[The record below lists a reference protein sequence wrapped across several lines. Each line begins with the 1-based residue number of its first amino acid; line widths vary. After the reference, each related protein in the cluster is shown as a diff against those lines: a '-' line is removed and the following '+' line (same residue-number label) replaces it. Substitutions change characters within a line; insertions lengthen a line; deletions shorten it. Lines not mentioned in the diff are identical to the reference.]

1 MMLLIERP
9 ITVERIR
16 NFSTTFSEGPRV
28 EYKANFDGNVRE
40 KIAKVVS
47 SFANSQGGVLVIG
60 INTLKG
66 VPQPPFDGFVEPENE
81 ELRLTVENLCLKN
94 IYPPLLPENITVV
107 RSDIAGRVFLVI
119 EVDESSQA
127 PHAIENTQKVYVRT
141 GDASNPCD
149 LAQVDLILDLVK
161 RRSNPLALRNKL
173 VTDAQERA
181 KDLNNLGL
189 PRIEIS
195 ICPTYPRV
203 ALSAPTDIWTF
214 LQQIQFANAP
224 NMALLLPANSLRRV
238 PDGAASLSP
247 HPTLGTRQYLELNK
261 YGLLY
266 ASRPFGKRPW
276 VNRAD
281 PLLQLT
287 FGDLLHLL
295 MRATTCALWFYKDK
309 FRGEVLVSASLLS
322 VQNQI
327 MRFRDAAPFFEDT
340 AGPDEFRCH
349 ADTVVATRIVSTE
362 ELGQKQAEFVTGV
375 LIEITWAFWQGV
387 NEHPTADLKAFV
399 KNNIR

>member
-1 MMLLIERP
+1 MMLFIDRP
-9 ITVERIR
+9 ITVEHVK
-16 NFSTTFSEGPRV
+16 NFSATFSEGLRV

-60 INTLKG
+60 VNTLNG
-66 VPQPPFDGFVEPENE
+66 VPQPPFDGFAEPERE
-81 ELRLTVENLCLKN
+81 ELRLTVENICLKG
-94 IYPPLLPENITVV
+94 IYPPLLPEDITVV
-107 RSDIAGRVFLVI
+107 RSDITDCVFLII

-141 GDASNPCD
+141 GDASNPYD
-149 LAQVDLILDLVK
+149 LAKVDLILDLVK
-161 RRSNPLALRNKL
+161 RRSNPLGLRNKL
-173 VTDAQERA
+173 IADAQERA
-181 KDLNNLGL
+181 KDLNNVGV

-203 ALSAPTDIWTF
+203 ALCAPTDIWTF
-214 LQQIQFANAP
+214 LQQIQFMRP
-224 NMALLLPANSLRRV
+224 NMAWLLPANSLLRV

-247 HPTLGTRQYLELNK
+247 HLTVGTRQYLELNK

-266 ASRPFGKRPW
+266 AARPFGKRPW
-276 VNRAD
+276 VNPAD
-281 PLLQLT
+281 PLCQLT

-295 MRATTCALWFYKDK
+295 MRATTCALSFYKGK

-327 MRFRDAAPFFEDT
+327 MRFRDPVPFFGD
-340 AGPDEFRCH
+340 GDSPDEFRCH
-349 ADTVVATRIVSTE
+349 ADTVVTTRIVSTE
-362 ELGQKQAEFVTGV
+362 ELGEKQSEFVTGV
-375 LIEITWAFWQGV
+375 LTEITWAFWQGV
-387 NEHPTADLKAFV
+387 EDHPTADLKAFV
-399 KNNIR
+399 QNNIR